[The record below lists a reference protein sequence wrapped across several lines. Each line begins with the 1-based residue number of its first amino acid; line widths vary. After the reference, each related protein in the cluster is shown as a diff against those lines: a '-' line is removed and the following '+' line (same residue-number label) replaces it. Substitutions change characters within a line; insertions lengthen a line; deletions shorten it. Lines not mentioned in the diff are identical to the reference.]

1 MQIHGR
7 EEYPSSQILFS
18 QTELVRRNDFVSANT
33 FSFRP
38 FLVPFSTK
46 LKPYHPKGKICSVS
60 HVRPPLLSRVPT
72 RTFMKSADK
81 SIRDGELVPTRGI
94 CIL

>member
-46 LKPYHPKGKICSVS
+46 LKPYHPKGKICPVS

-72 RTFMKSADK
+72 RTRLYE
-81 SIRDGELVPTRGI
+81 IGR
-94 CIL
+94 